1 MNKLIIDSTLQKI
14 EWDLQSVRA
23 ATAEWILEEY
33 FYDCKLV
40 KDNNT
45 YKVVSI
51 DDTITYVELPIQI
64 TVLKYI

>member
-1 MNKLIIDSTLQKI
+1 MNKLIVDSATQTI

-33 FYDCKLV
+33 FSNCKII
-40 KDNNT
+40 KDTNT
-45 YKVVSI
+45 YKVVST

>member
-1 MNKLIIDSTLQKI
+1 MNKLIVNSATQSI

-33 FYDCKLV
+33 FSDCKVV
-40 KDNNT
+40 KDTNT
-45 YKVVSI
+45 YKIVSI
-51 DDTITYVELPIQI
+51 DDTIVYAELPIQI

>member
-1 MNKLIIDSTLQKI
+1 MNKLIIDSTLQKV

-33 FYDCKLV
+33 FSDCKV
-40 KDNNT
+40 VTDSST
-45 YKVVSI
+45 YKIVST
-51 DDTITYVELPIQI
+51 DDTITYAELPIQI